1 MNPRLQGLTG
11 RAEPTRGDALLS
23 PGRTQPG
30 VRRVVLVAAVVG
42 LLVASAHAAAGE
54 TALVSVASDGS
65 QANGGSRELA
75 ISADGRPVALV
86 SDATDLLAGDTTSVP
101 DVVIHE

>member
-23 PGRTQPG
+23 PGRTPPG
-30 VRRVVLVAAVVG
+30 VRRFVLVAALVG
-42 LLVASAHAAAGE
+42 LLVASAHAAEGE
-54 TALVSVASDGS
+54 TTPVSVTSNGS
-65 QANGGSRELA
+65 QASGGSRELA
-75 ISADGRPVALV
+75 INADGRSVAFV
-86 SDATDLLAGDTTSVP
+86 SGDTDLVAGDTTSVP